1 MKPIT
6 VIIVDDHQI
15 FREGFKLLLSRFPF
29 VELAGEAADGGEF
42 LALLEQQVPDIVFMD
57 ISMPGMNGIEAT
69 KTAMERREKLKVI
82 ALTTFLEEDYVEQ
95 MILAGVEG
103 YMLKNSDLH
112 EFEQAIK
119 RVYAGGNFFSKE
131 ILTVLLGNIKKFR
144 KRKAIPRDPEIF
156 TSKETE
162 ILRLICKGLN
172 NEQIA
177 EVACISVKTVEKYKS
192 SLFQKAGVH
201 NTVNL
206 VIWAFR
212 NQLVDFL

>member
-1 MKPIT
+1 MKRIT

-69 KTAMERREKLKVI
+69 KIAMERREKLKII

-144 KRKAIPRDPEIF
+144 KRKTIRGDPEIF
-156 TSKETE
+156 TPKETE

-192 SLFQKAGVH
+192 SLFQKTGVH
-201 NTVNL
+201 NTVNM

-212 NQLVDFL
+212 NQLVDLL